1 MTGPIPYADRPRTDW
16 LLGSLRRTRGSARPG
31 LVILDGREQVLGEY
45 LEWRS
50 RLPALGQCSPHRPLH
65 RLCPT
70 AATPSRRRSGR
81 STACRA
87 GDEARVPSEVVGRWA
102 SQGPSQ
108 LAGRDGGSRR
118 RQSSPTRYGRC
129 SPVCAGDER
138 AEHRQGKT
146 GAFDRLN
153 SKLDAHAKKFGL
165 DEMTCVWREAVD
177 GMVDGAPTEIKW
189 QYADNARRLESH
201 PVPHQ

>member
-1 MTGPIPYADRPRTDW
+1 VEITTSSSWSM
-16 LLGSLRRTRGSARPG
+16 LSS
-31 LVILDGREQVLGEY
+31 
-45 LEWRS
+45 
-50 RLPALGQCSPHRPLH
+50 LPASPTLSHCRYAK
-65 RLCPT
+65 PT
-70 AATPSRRRSGR
+70 EVGTEYGLSRRRR
-81 STACRA
+81 SST
-87 GDEARVPSEVVGRWA
+87 SEVVGRWA
-102 SQGPSQ
+102 SQAPSQ

-153 SKLDAHAKKFGL
+153 SKLDAHAKKFGF

>member
-1 MTGPIPYADRPRTDW
+1 VKWSVDGHRKHPLSW
-16 LLGSLRRTRGSARPG
+16 LDATVVREEDNLCRLAMEGVRRYV
-31 LVILDGREQVLGEY
+31 LV
-45 LEWRS
+45 
-50 RLPALGQCSPHRPLH
+50 
-65 RLCPT
+65 T
-70 AATPSRRRSGR
+70 N
-81 STACRA
+81 
-87 GDEARVPSEVVGRWA
+87 VPSTGRA
-102 SQGPSQ
+102 
-108 LAGRDGGSRR
+108 R
-118 RQSSPTRYGRC
+118 
-129 SPVCAGDER
+129 
-138 AEHRQGKT
+138 T

>member
-1 MTGPIPYADRPRTDW
+1 VKWSVDGHRKHPVSW
-16 LLGSLRRTRGSARPG
+16 LDATVVREEDNLRR
-31 LVILDGREQVLGEY
+31 
-45 LEWRS
+45 
-50 RLPALGQCSPHRPLH
+50 
-65 RLCPT
+65 
-70 AATPSRRRSGR
+70 
-81 STACRA
+81 
-87 GDEARVPSEVVGRWA
+87 
-102 SQGPSQ
+102 
-108 LAGRDGGSRR
+108 LAMEG
-118 RQSSPTRYGRC
+118 C
-129 SPVCAGDER
+129 SPVCARDER

-165 DEMTCVWREAVD
+165 DEMTCVWSEAVD